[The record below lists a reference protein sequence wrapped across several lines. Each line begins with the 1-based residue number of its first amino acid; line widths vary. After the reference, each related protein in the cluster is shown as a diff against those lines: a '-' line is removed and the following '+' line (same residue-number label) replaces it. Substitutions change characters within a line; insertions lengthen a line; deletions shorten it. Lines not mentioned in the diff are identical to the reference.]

1 MSVENRKP
9 MNVCML
15 AYTHYEEDNRVMRYA
30 EALAARGDRVDVIAL
45 RHPNEKAEA
54 NVHGV
59 KVFKIQTRVLNE
71 KRKTSYLFRVLSF
84 LIRSAWFLAKRNRRV
99 RYDL

>member
-1 MSVENRKP
+1 

-45 RHPNEKAEA
+45 RHPNEQTQSS
-54 NVHGV
+54 VHGV
-59 KVFKIQTRVLNE
+59 NVFKIQTRVLNE
-71 KRKTSYLFRVLSF
+71 KRKASYFFRVLSF
-84 LIRSAWFLAKRNRRV
+84 PGRR
-99 RYDL
+99 